1 MNIGRN
7 IRFAGIF
14 VFSVLFLGWTAA
26 SDSPLIEATRSADV
40 EVVMTL
46 IEGGADVNEV
56 TGDGLTPL
64 HIAAQSGHERIVE
77 LLLAAQA
84 EVNPTTRI
92 GEYTPLHL
100 ASGQAHHV
108 VVGKLLEAGADVN
121 AVTSSSFVTALHLAA
136 QVVGGGTAV
145 ELLLAHGADPNDT
158 AE

>member
-14 VFSVLFLGWTAA
+14 VFSVLFLGWTVA

-136 QVVGGGTAV
+136 QVVG
-145 ELLLAHGADPNDT
+145 LSLIHI
-158 AE
+158 